1 MAGSRTAPGWTH
13 VGGPGATPNQRA
25 AATLDGVVWRRDTS
39 AELRRLYRE
48 HVDAVYAFFAYHV
61 SRPFAED
68 LTSATFERVVRA
80 WGSYDRRLASERTW
94 ILTIARNLL
103 TDHFRRQVHRDMV
116 STDEFPGLVNTA
128 LAPDDGLEDVLSADA
143 VRSMLAPLDER
154 ERAVVAL
161 RYGADLSAIEVA
173 AVLDLTPA
181 NVHQI
186 ASRALRRLRAGEQA
200 LSRSA

>member
-1 MAGSRTAPGWTH
+1 MPGYPRIVLWSRDKT
-13 VGGPGATPNQRA
+13 GA
-25 AATLDGVVWRRDTS
+25 
-39 AELRRLYRE
+39 LRRLYRE

-61 SRPFAED
+61 PGPYAED

-80 WGSYDRRLASERTW
+80 WRSYDRRLASERTW

-103 TDHFRRQVHRDMV
+103 TDHYRRQAHRDMI
-116 STDEFPGLVNTA
+116 STDEHPGLLDLSIAPEEA
-128 LAPDDGLEDVLSADA
+128 LDGLLSADG
-143 VRSMLAPLDER
+143 VRSLLAPLDER

-173 AVLDLTPA
+173 AVLGLTPA

-186 ASRALRRLRAGEQA
+186 ASRALRRLRSELETEA